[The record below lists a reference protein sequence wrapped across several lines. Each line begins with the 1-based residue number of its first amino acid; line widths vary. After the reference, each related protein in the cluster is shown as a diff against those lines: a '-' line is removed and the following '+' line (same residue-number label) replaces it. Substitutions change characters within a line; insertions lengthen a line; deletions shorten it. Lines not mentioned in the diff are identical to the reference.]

1 MAVRVGI
8 NGFGRIGRNFLR
20 AALASGA
27 DVEVVGVNDLV
38 PVATNAHLLKYD
50 STHGR
55 LSEEVRAGE
64 DSISVGANTFKV
76 FAERDPKALPW
87 GDLGVDV
94 VVESTGIFTDG
105 GAASAHIEGGA
116 PRVLIS
122 APATNVDATFVIGV
136 NDDTFDP
143 ASHRIVSNASCTTN
157 CFVPMVKVLDDAF
170 GVEKGLMTTV
180 HAYTNDQ
187 NLLDLAHK
195 DLRRARAAAAN
206 IVPAS
211 TGAARATSLVL
222 ESMKGRLDGAGLRV
236 PVQDGS
242 ITDFTAILAREVSV
256 AEINEAFRAA
266 SESGPMSGG
275 VLVYTEDPI
284 VSSDIV
290 HSPAS
295 CTFDS
300 LLTMTLGS
308 LVKVFGW
315 YDNEWGY
322 SNRLVELALILG
334 AANHTS
340 AGS

>member
-1 MAVRVGI
+1 MTIRVGI
-8 NGFGRIGRNFLR
+8 NGFGRIGRNFFR
-20 AALASGA
+20 AARKAGA
-27 DVEVVGVNDLV
+27 DVEVVAVNDLTS
-38 PVATNAHLLKYD
+38 PEINAHLLKYD
-50 STHGR
+50 STHGV
-55 LSEEVRAGE
+55 LDDEVKVTGE
-64 DSISVGANTFKV
+64 GIAVGSTTMKV

-105 GAASAHIEGGA
+105 TKAAAHIEGGA

-122 APATNVDATFVIGV
+122 APATNVDGTFVIGA
-136 NDDTFDP
+136 NDGDFDG
-143 ASHRIVSNASCTTN
+143 SKHKIVSNASCTTN
-157 CFVPMVKVLDDAF
+157 CFVPMIKVLDDAF

-187 NLLDLAHK
+187 NLQDLAHK
-195 DLRRARAAAAN
+195 DLRRGRAAAAN
-206 IVPAS
+206 IVPSA

-222 ESMKGRLDGAGLRV
+222 TAMKGKLDGTALRV

-242 ITDFTAILAREVSV
+242 ITDFTGILSREVTV
-256 AEINEAFRAA
+256 EEINEAFRAA
-266 SESGPMSGG
+266 SESGPLSK

-290 HSPAS
+290 GSPAS

-300 LLTMTLGS
+300 LLTMAMGS
-308 LVKVFGW
+308 MVKVFGW

-322 SNRLVELALILG
+322 STRLVEMAAIVG
-334 AANHTS
+334 AANHS
-340 AGS
+340 S

>member
-20 AALASGA
+20 AVLDRGGA
-27 DVEVVGVNDLV
+27 IAVVGVNDLV
-38 PVATNAHLLKYD
+38 PVETNAHLLKYD
-50 STHGR
+50 STLGT
-55 LSEEVRAGE
+55 LAEEVEVDGE
-64 DSISVGANTFKV
+64 VITVGQQKFRTFS
-76 FAERDPKALPW
+76 ERDPKALPW

-94 VVESTGIFTDG
+94 VIESTGLFTDG
-105 GAASAHIEGGA
+105 EKASAHVDAGA
-116 PRVLIS
+116 PRVVIS
-122 APATNVDATFVIGV
+122 APGKNVDATFVVGV
-136 NDDTFDP
+136 NDDTYDP
-143 ASHRIVSNASCTTN
+143 ARHKVVSNASCTTN

-170 GVEKGLMTTV
+170 EVVKGLMTTV

-195 DLRRARAAAAN
+195 DLRRARAAAVN

-222 ESMKGRLDGAGLRV
+222 ESMKGRLDGSALRV
-236 PVQDGS
+236 PVPVGS
-242 ITDFTAILAREVSV
+242 ITDFTAILGRDVTVEEV
-256 AEINEAFRAA
+256 NDAFRGA
-266 SESGPMSGG
+266 SREGSLAG
-275 VLVYTEDPI
+275 VLTYSDAPV

-290 HSPAS
+290 GSPAS

-300 LLTMTLGS
+300 PLSLAMGS

-322 SNRLVELALILG
+322 SNRLVDLAAIVG
-334 AANHTS
+334 AA
-340 AGS
+340 